1 MRWYEYKMETDD
13 LCAPED
19 LKAKLLAMTDQ
30 LTEEEKNQPMMKTP
44 APARPAPVQ
53 RKKPVRFPVKRV
65 GTLAA
70 CLAVCAVGYGAFATG
85 MIGLGAKSSSPAV
98 YYSADS
104 TAAAMAAGGVDRA
117 AVDSPMAADYS
128 LNSLSLESS
137 ADNGTAVFSEDDA
150 AAAAHSTNHAKII
163 YTANLSLESKDYDAA
178 RAALDAAAAQAGGYM
193 ESSSEYSGTEDSR
206 SVSLTFRVPQK
217 NYASFLAAVAE
228 AGNVTYK
235 NQQADDVTAQ
245 YMDVEARLENLKAQR
260 TRLQQLQQQAETLSD
275 LLEIESSL
283 TEVQSQIES
292 WQSQMDWYSDQV
304 EQCTVYVS
312 LSEVKTYSPPSESF
326 VSRMADAFASGW
338 QNFAQGVQQL
348 AVFLA
353 GAWPVVVIAAAVAV
367 GGRTGVKSLV
377 ALAVTLVCLF
387 SVLLPS
393 LMKGANT
400 LLMTFIVCA
409 YVAVVSLTI
418 VGGVR
423 KKTVCAMLGAVAG
436 TALALLFGLLAQG
449 LTRID
454 GLRIDDVEPLLQ
466 LRQTG
471 TPIGLRGLLVGGI
484 VISALGAVMDVT
496 MGIASS
502 LSEVHAA
509 NPELSRREL
518 FRSGMNI
525 GRDMVGTM
533 TNTLILAFLGSGF
546 TLILYLY
553 SLGLSPRQL
562 LSSAYVS
569 LEVVSGVASSVGVIL
584 SIPLTALITAEVFT
598 REKKSGKSA

>member
-1 MRWYEYKMETDD
+1 MKKKTKGPGPAAWLRENKWTCIVLAAALAVLLAARLLAAPVPVQSDEPENRADYESASVDQILSDSTEKDPASDNGYRGEQLLLVTVYSGDYKGQQMQVYNYVGP
-13 LCAPED
+13 LYGGP
-19 LKAKLLAMTDQ
+19 LKA
-30 LTEEEKNQPMMKTP
+30 
-44 APARPAPVQ
+44 
-53 RKKPVRFPVKRV
+53 
-65 GTLAA
+65 G
-70 CLAVCAVGYGAFATG
+70 
-85 MIGLGAKSSSPAV
+85 
-98 YYSADS
+98 
-104 TAAAMAAGGVDRA
+104 DRA
-117 AVDSPMAADYS
+117 TV
-128 LNSLSLESS
+128 LI
-137 ADNGTAVFSEDDA
+137 
-150 AAAAHSTNHAKII
+150 ST
-163 YTANLSLESKDYDAA
+163 
-178 RAALDAAAAQAGGYM
+178 
-193 ESSSEYSGTEDSR
+193 
-206 SVSLTFRVPQK
+206 
-217 NYASFLAAVAE
+217 
-228 AGNVTYK
+228 
-235 NQQADDVTAQ
+235 
-245 YMDVEARLENLKAQR
+245 
-260 TRLQQLQQQAETLSD
+260 
-275 LLEIESSL
+275 
-283 TEVQSQIES
+283 
-292 WQSQMDWYSDQV
+292 YSDGTV
-304 EQCTVYVS
+304 NATVYEFDRLLPLCIV
-312 LSEVKTYSPPSESF
+312 LVLF
-326 VSRMADAFASGW
+326 
-338 QNFAQGVQQL
+338 
-348 AVFLA
+348 
-353 GAWPVVVIAAAVAV
+353 IAAAVAV

-387 SVLLPS
+387 GVLLPS

>member
-1 MRWYEYKMETDD
+1 MKKKTKGPGPAAWLRENKWTCVV
-13 LCAPED
+13 LAAA
-19 LKAKLLAMTDQ
+19 LAVLLA
-30 LTEEEKNQPMMKTP
+30 
-44 APARPAPVQ
+44 ARMLAAPV
-53 RKKPVRFPVKRV
+53 PVHSDEPENR
-65 GTLAA
+65 AD
-70 CLAVCAVGYGAFATG
+70 YE
-85 MIGLGAKSSSPAV
+85 
-98 YYSADS
+98 SASVDQILSDS
-104 TAAAMAAGGVDRA
+104 TEKDPASDNGYRGEQLLLVTVRSGDYKGQQMQVYNYVGPLYGGPLKVGDRA
-117 AVDSPMAADYS
+117 TV
-128 LNSLSLESS
+128 LI
-137 ADNGTAVFSEDDA
+137 
-150 AAAAHSTNHAKII
+150 ST
-163 YTANLSLESKDYDAA
+163 
-178 RAALDAAAAQAGGYM
+178 
-193 ESSSEYSGTEDSR
+193 
-206 SVSLTFRVPQK
+206 
-217 NYASFLAAVAE
+217 
-228 AGNVTYK
+228 
-235 NQQADDVTAQ
+235 
-245 YMDVEARLENLKAQR
+245 
-260 TRLQQLQQQAETLSD
+260 
-275 LLEIESSL
+275 
-283 TEVQSQIES
+283 
-292 WQSQMDWYSDQV
+292 YSDGTV
-304 EQCTVYVS
+304 NATVYEFDRLLPLCIV
-312 LSEVKTYSPPSESF
+312 LVLF
-326 VSRMADAFASGW
+326 
-338 QNFAQGVQQL
+338 
-348 AVFLA
+348 
-353 GAWPVVVIAAAVAV
+353 IAAAVAV

-387 SVLLPS
+387 GVLLPS

-502 LSEVHAA
+502 LSEVHTA

-598 REKKSGKSA
+598 REKKSRKSA

>member
-1 MRWYEYKMETDD
+1 MKKKTKGPGPAAWLRENKWTCIV
-13 LCAPED
+13 LAAA
-19 LKAKLLAMTDQ
+19 LAVLLA
-30 LTEEEKNQPMMKTP
+30 
-44 APARPAPVQ
+44 ARLLAAPV
-53 RKKPVRFPVKRV
+53 PVQSDEPENR
-65 GTLAA
+65 AD
-70 CLAVCAVGYGAFATG
+70 YE
-85 MIGLGAKSSSPAV
+85 
-98 YYSADS
+98 SASVDQILSDS
-104 TAAAMAAGGVDRA
+104 TEKDPASDNGYRGEQLLLVTVRSGDYKGQQMQVYNYVGPLYGGPLKVGDRA
-117 AVDSPMAADYS
+117 TV
-128 LNSLSLESS
+128 LI
-137 ADNGTAVFSEDDA
+137 
-150 AAAAHSTNHAKII
+150 ST
-163 YTANLSLESKDYDAA
+163 
-178 RAALDAAAAQAGGYM
+178 
-193 ESSSEYSGTEDSR
+193 
-206 SVSLTFRVPQK
+206 
-217 NYASFLAAVAE
+217 
-228 AGNVTYK
+228 
-235 NQQADDVTAQ
+235 
-245 YMDVEARLENLKAQR
+245 
-260 TRLQQLQQQAETLSD
+260 
-275 LLEIESSL
+275 
-283 TEVQSQIES
+283 
-292 WQSQMDWYSDQV
+292 YSDGTV
-304 EQCTVYVS
+304 NATVYEFDRLLPLCIV
-312 LSEVKTYSPPSESF
+312 LVLF
-326 VSRMADAFASGW
+326 
-338 QNFAQGVQQL
+338 
-348 AVFLA
+348 
-353 GAWPVVVIAAAVAV
+353 IAAAVAV

-387 SVLLPS
+387 GVLLPS

-502 LSEVHAA
+502 LAEVHTA

>member
-1 MRWYEYKMETDD
+1 MKKKTKGPGPAAWLRENKWTCVV
-13 LCAPED
+13 LAAA
-19 LKAKLLAMTDQ
+19 LAVLLA
-30 LTEEEKNQPMMKTP
+30 
-44 APARPAPVQ
+44 ARLLAAPV
-53 RKKPVRFPVKRV
+53 PVQSDEPENRADYESASVDQILSDSAEKDPASDNGYRGEQLLLVTVRSGDYKGQQMQVYNYV
-65 GTLAA
+65 GPLYGGP
-70 CLAVCAVGYGAFATG
+70 LKVG
-85 MIGLGAKSSSPAV
+85 
-98 YYSADS
+98 
-104 TAAAMAAGGVDRA
+104 DRA
-117 AVDSPMAADYS
+117 TV
-128 LNSLSLESS
+128 LI
-137 ADNGTAVFSEDDA
+137 
-150 AAAAHSTNHAKII
+150 ST
-163 YTANLSLESKDYDAA
+163 
-178 RAALDAAAAQAGGYM
+178 
-193 ESSSEYSGTEDSR
+193 
-206 SVSLTFRVPQK
+206 
-217 NYASFLAAVAE
+217 
-228 AGNVTYK
+228 
-235 NQQADDVTAQ
+235 
-245 YMDVEARLENLKAQR
+245 
-260 TRLQQLQQQAETLSD
+260 
-275 LLEIESSL
+275 
-283 TEVQSQIES
+283 
-292 WQSQMDWYSDQV
+292 YSDGTV
-304 EQCTVYVS
+304 NATVYEFDRLLPLCIV
-312 LSEVKTYSPPSESF
+312 LVLF
-326 VSRMADAFASGW
+326 
-338 QNFAQGVQQL
+338 
-348 AVFLA
+348 
-353 GAWPVVVIAAAVAV
+353 IAAAVAV
-367 GGRTGVKSLV
+367 GGRTGIKSLV
-377 ALAVTLVCLF
+377 ALVVTLVCLF
-387 SVLLPS
+387 GVLLPS

-569 LEVVSGVASSVGVIL
+569 LEVVSGVASRVGVIL

>member
-1 MRWYEYKMETDD
+1 MLMLLTAERTGTYMKKKAKRTGLAAWLRENKWTCVVLAAALVVLIAARLLAAPVPVQSDEPENRADYESATVDQILSDSTEKDPASDNGYRGEQLLLVTVRSGDYKGQQMQVYNYVGP
-13 LCAPED
+13 LYGGP
-19 LKAKLLAMTDQ
+19 LKA
-30 LTEEEKNQPMMKTP
+30 
-44 APARPAPVQ
+44 
-53 RKKPVRFPVKRV
+53 
-65 GTLAA
+65 G
-70 CLAVCAVGYGAFATG
+70 
-85 MIGLGAKSSSPAV
+85 
-98 YYSADS
+98 
-104 TAAAMAAGGVDRA
+104 DRA
-117 AVDSPMAADYS
+117 TI
-128 LNSLSLESS
+128 LI
-137 ADNGTAVFSEDDA
+137 
-150 AAAAHSTNHAKII
+150 ST
-163 YTANLSLESKDYDAA
+163 
-178 RAALDAAAAQAGGYM
+178 
-193 ESSSEYSGTEDSR
+193 
-206 SVSLTFRVPQK
+206 
-217 NYASFLAAVAE
+217 
-228 AGNVTYK
+228 
-235 NQQADDVTAQ
+235 
-245 YMDVEARLENLKAQR
+245 
-260 TRLQQLQQQAETLSD
+260 
-275 LLEIESSL
+275 
-283 TEVQSQIES
+283 
-292 WQSQMDWYSDQV
+292 YSDGTV
-304 EQCTVYVS
+304 NATVYEFDRLLPLCIV
-312 LSEVKTYSPPSESF
+312 LVLF
-326 VSRMADAFASGW
+326 
-338 QNFAQGVQQL
+338 
-348 AVFLA
+348 
-353 GAWPVVVIAAAVAV
+353 IAAAVAV

-387 SVLLPS
+387 GVLLPS

>member
-1 MRWYEYKMETDD
+1 MLMLLTAERTGTYMKKKAKGPGPAAWLRENKWTCVVLAAALVVLIAARLLAAPVPVQSDEPENRADYESATVDQILSDSTEKDPASDNGYRGEQLLLVTVRSGDYKGQQMQVYNYVGP
-13 LCAPED
+13 LYGGP
-19 LKAKLLAMTDQ
+19 LKA
-30 LTEEEKNQPMMKTP
+30 
-44 APARPAPVQ
+44 
-53 RKKPVRFPVKRV
+53 
-65 GTLAA
+65 G
-70 CLAVCAVGYGAFATG
+70 
-85 MIGLGAKSSSPAV
+85 
-98 YYSADS
+98 
-104 TAAAMAAGGVDRA
+104 DRA
-117 AVDSPMAADYS
+117 TI
-128 LNSLSLESS
+128 LI
-137 ADNGTAVFSEDDA
+137 
-150 AAAAHSTNHAKII
+150 ST
-163 YTANLSLESKDYDAA
+163 
-178 RAALDAAAAQAGGYM
+178 
-193 ESSSEYSGTEDSR
+193 
-206 SVSLTFRVPQK
+206 
-217 NYASFLAAVAE
+217 
-228 AGNVTYK
+228 
-235 NQQADDVTAQ
+235 
-245 YMDVEARLENLKAQR
+245 
-260 TRLQQLQQQAETLSD
+260 
-275 LLEIESSL
+275 
-283 TEVQSQIES
+283 
-292 WQSQMDWYSDQV
+292 YSDGTV
-304 EQCTVYVS
+304 NATVYEFDRLLPLCIV
-312 LSEVKTYSPPSESF
+312 LVLF
-326 VSRMADAFASGW
+326 
-338 QNFAQGVQQL
+338 
-348 AVFLA
+348 
-353 GAWPVVVIAAAVAV
+353 IAAAVAV

-387 SVLLPS
+387 GVLLPS

-598 REKKSGKSA
+598 REKKSEKSA

>member
-1 MRWYEYKMETDD
+1 MKKKTKGPGPAAWLRENKWTCVV
-13 LCAPED
+13 LAAA
-19 LKAKLLAMTDQ
+19 LAVLLA
-30 LTEEEKNQPMMKTP
+30 
-44 APARPAPVQ
+44 ARLLAASVPVQ
-53 RKKPVRFPVKRV
+53 SDEPENR
-65 GTLAA
+65 AD
-70 CLAVCAVGYGAFATG
+70 YE
-85 MIGLGAKSSSPAV
+85 
-98 YYSADS
+98 SASVDQILSDS
-104 TAAAMAAGGVDRA
+104 TEKDPASDNGYRGEQLLLVTVRSGDYKGQQMQVYNYVGPLYGGPLKVGDRA
-117 AVDSPMAADYS
+117 TV
-128 LNSLSLESS
+128 LI
-137 ADNGTAVFSEDDA
+137 
-150 AAAAHSTNHAKII
+150 ST
-163 YTANLSLESKDYDAA
+163 
-178 RAALDAAAAQAGGYM
+178 
-193 ESSSEYSGTEDSR
+193 
-206 SVSLTFRVPQK
+206 
-217 NYASFLAAVAE
+217 
-228 AGNVTYK
+228 
-235 NQQADDVTAQ
+235 
-245 YMDVEARLENLKAQR
+245 
-260 TRLQQLQQQAETLSD
+260 
-275 LLEIESSL
+275 
-283 TEVQSQIES
+283 
-292 WQSQMDWYSDQV
+292 YSDGTV
-304 EQCTVYVS
+304 NATVYEFDRLLPLCIV
-312 LSEVKTYSPPSESF
+312 LVLF
-326 VSRMADAFASGW
+326 
-338 QNFAQGVQQL
+338 
-348 AVFLA
+348 
-353 GAWPVVVIAAAVAV
+353 IAAAVAV

-387 SVLLPS
+387 GVLLPS

>member
-1 MRWYEYKMETDD
+1 MKKKTKGPGPAAWLRENKWTCVV
-13 LCAPED
+13 LAAA
-19 LKAKLLAMTDQ
+19 LAVLLA
-30 LTEEEKNQPMMKTP
+30 
-44 APARPAPVQ
+44 ARLLAAPV
-53 RKKPVRFPVKRV
+53 PVQSDEPENR
-65 GTLAA
+65 AD
-70 CLAVCAVGYGAFATG
+70 YE
-85 MIGLGAKSSSPAV
+85 
-98 YYSADS
+98 SASVDQILSDS
-104 TAAAMAAGGVDRA
+104 TEKDPASDNGYRGEQLLLVTVRSGDYKGQQMQVYNYVGPLYGGPLKVGDRA
-117 AVDSPMAADYS
+117 TV
-128 LNSLSLESS
+128 LI
-137 ADNGTAVFSEDDA
+137 
-150 AAAAHSTNHAKII
+150 ST
-163 YTANLSLESKDYDAA
+163 
-178 RAALDAAAAQAGGYM
+178 
-193 ESSSEYSGTEDSR
+193 
-206 SVSLTFRVPQK
+206 
-217 NYASFLAAVAE
+217 
-228 AGNVTYK
+228 
-235 NQQADDVTAQ
+235 
-245 YMDVEARLENLKAQR
+245 
-260 TRLQQLQQQAETLSD
+260 
-275 LLEIESSL
+275 
-283 TEVQSQIES
+283 
-292 WQSQMDWYSDQV
+292 YSDGTV
-304 EQCTVYVS
+304 NATVYEFDRLLPLCIV
-312 LSEVKTYSPPSESF
+312 LVLF
-326 VSRMADAFASGW
+326 
-338 QNFAQGVQQL
+338 
-348 AVFLA
+348 
-353 GAWPVVVIAAAVAV
+353 IAAAVAV
-367 GGRTGVKSLV
+367 GSRTGVKSLV

-387 SVLLPS
+387 GVLLPS

>member
-1 MRWYEYKMETDD
+1 MKKKTKGPGPAAWLRENKWTCVV
-13 LCAPED
+13 LAAA
-19 LKAKLLAMTDQ
+19 LAVLLA
-30 LTEEEKNQPMMKTP
+30 
-44 APARPAPVQ
+44 ARLLAAPV
-53 RKKPVRFPVKRV
+53 PVQSDEPENRADYESASVDQILSDSAEKDPASDNGYRGEQLLLVTVRSGDYKGQQMQVYNYV
-65 GTLAA
+65 GPL
-70 CLAVCAVGYGAFATG
+70 YGG
-85 MIGLGAKSSSPAV
+85 PLK
-98 YYSADS
+98 
-104 TAAAMAAGGVDRA
+104 GGDRA
-117 AVDSPMAADYS
+117 TV
-128 LNSLSLESS
+128 LI
-137 ADNGTAVFSEDDA
+137 
-150 AAAAHSTNHAKII
+150 ST
-163 YTANLSLESKDYDAA
+163 
-178 RAALDAAAAQAGGYM
+178 
-193 ESSSEYSGTEDSR
+193 
-206 SVSLTFRVPQK
+206 
-217 NYASFLAAVAE
+217 
-228 AGNVTYK
+228 
-235 NQQADDVTAQ
+235 
-245 YMDVEARLENLKAQR
+245 
-260 TRLQQLQQQAETLSD
+260 
-275 LLEIESSL
+275 
-283 TEVQSQIES
+283 
-292 WQSQMDWYSDQV
+292 YSDGTV
-304 EQCTVYVS
+304 NATVYEFDRLLPLCIV
-312 LSEVKTYSPPSESF
+312 LVLF
-326 VSRMADAFASGW
+326 
-338 QNFAQGVQQL
+338 
-348 AVFLA
+348 
-353 GAWPVVVIAAAVAV
+353 IAAAVAV
-367 GGRTGVKSLV
+367 GGRTGIKSLV
-377 ALAVTLVCLF
+377 ALVVTLVCLF
-387 SVLLPS
+387 GVLLPS

>member
-1 MRWYEYKMETDD
+1 MKKKTKGPGPAAWLRENKWTCIV
-13 LCAPED
+13 LAAA
-19 LKAKLLAMTDQ
+19 LAVLLA
-30 LTEEEKNQPMMKTP
+30 
-44 APARPAPVQ
+44 ARLLAAPV
-53 RKKPVRFPVKRV
+53 PVQSDEPENR
-65 GTLAA
+65 AD
-70 CLAVCAVGYGAFATG
+70 YE
-85 MIGLGAKSSSPAV
+85 
-98 YYSADS
+98 SASVDQILSDS
-104 TAAAMAAGGVDRA
+104 TEKDPASDNGYRGEQLLLVTVYSGDYKGQQMQVYNYVGPLYGGPLKVGDRA
-117 AVDSPMAADYS
+117 TV
-128 LNSLSLESS
+128 LI
-137 ADNGTAVFSEDDA
+137 
-150 AAAAHSTNHAKII
+150 ST
-163 YTANLSLESKDYDAA
+163 
-178 RAALDAAAAQAGGYM
+178 
-193 ESSSEYSGTEDSR
+193 
-206 SVSLTFRVPQK
+206 
-217 NYASFLAAVAE
+217 
-228 AGNVTYK
+228 
-235 NQQADDVTAQ
+235 
-245 YMDVEARLENLKAQR
+245 
-260 TRLQQLQQQAETLSD
+260 
-275 LLEIESSL
+275 
-283 TEVQSQIES
+283 
-292 WQSQMDWYSDQV
+292 YSDGTV
-304 EQCTVYVS
+304 NATVYEFDRLLPLCIV
-312 LSEVKTYSPPSESF
+312 LVLF
-326 VSRMADAFASGW
+326 
-338 QNFAQGVQQL
+338 
-348 AVFLA
+348 
-353 GAWPVVVIAAAVAV
+353 IAAAVAV

-387 SVLLPS
+387 GVLLPS

>member
-1 MRWYEYKMETDD
+1 MKKKTKGPGPAAWLRENKWTCVV
-13 LCAPED
+13 LAAA
-19 LKAKLLAMTDQ
+19 LAVLLA
-30 LTEEEKNQPMMKTP
+30 
-44 APARPAPVQ
+44 ARMLAAPV
-53 RKKPVRFPVKRV
+53 PVQSDEPENR
-65 GTLAA
+65 AD
-70 CLAVCAVGYGAFATG
+70 YE
-85 MIGLGAKSSSPAV
+85 
-98 YYSADS
+98 SASVDQILSDS
-104 TAAAMAAGGVDRA
+104 TEKDPASDNGYRGEQLLLVTVRSGDYKGQQMQVYNYVGPLYGGPLKVGDRA
-117 AVDSPMAADYS
+117 TV
-128 LNSLSLESS
+128 LI
-137 ADNGTAVFSEDDA
+137 
-150 AAAAHSTNHAKII
+150 ST
-163 YTANLSLESKDYDAA
+163 
-178 RAALDAAAAQAGGYM
+178 
-193 ESSSEYSGTEDSR
+193 
-206 SVSLTFRVPQK
+206 
-217 NYASFLAAVAE
+217 
-228 AGNVTYK
+228 
-235 NQQADDVTAQ
+235 
-245 YMDVEARLENLKAQR
+245 
-260 TRLQQLQQQAETLSD
+260 
-275 LLEIESSL
+275 
-283 TEVQSQIES
+283 
-292 WQSQMDWYSDQV
+292 YSDGTV
-304 EQCTVYVS
+304 NATVYEFDRLLPLCIV
-312 LSEVKTYSPPSESF
+312 LVLF
-326 VSRMADAFASGW
+326 
-338 QNFAQGVQQL
+338 
-348 AVFLA
+348 
-353 GAWPVVVIAAAVAV
+353 IAAAVAV

-387 SVLLPS
+387 GVLLPS

-502 LSEVHAA
+502 LSEVHTA

-598 REKKSGKSA
+598 REKKSRKSA

>member
-1 MRWYEYKMETDD
+1 MKKKTKGPGPAAWLRENKWTCIV
-13 LCAPED
+13 LAAA
-19 LKAKLLAMTDQ
+19 LAVLLVARLLA
-30 LTEEEKNQPMMKTP
+30 
-44 APARPAPVQ
+44 APV
-53 RKKPVRFPVKRV
+53 PVQSDEPENR
-65 GTLAA
+65 AD
-70 CLAVCAVGYGAFATG
+70 YE
-85 MIGLGAKSSSPAV
+85 
-98 YYSADS
+98 SASVDQILSDS
-104 TAAAMAAGGVDRA
+104 TEKDPASDNGYRGEQLLLVTVRSGDYKGQQMQVYNYVGPLYGGPLKVGDRA
-117 AVDSPMAADYS
+117 TV
-128 LNSLSLESS
+128 LI
-137 ADNGTAVFSEDDA
+137 
-150 AAAAHSTNHAKII
+150 ST
-163 YTANLSLESKDYDAA
+163 
-178 RAALDAAAAQAGGYM
+178 
-193 ESSSEYSGTEDSR
+193 
-206 SVSLTFRVPQK
+206 
-217 NYASFLAAVAE
+217 
-228 AGNVTYK
+228 
-235 NQQADDVTAQ
+235 
-245 YMDVEARLENLKAQR
+245 
-260 TRLQQLQQQAETLSD
+260 
-275 LLEIESSL
+275 
-283 TEVQSQIES
+283 
-292 WQSQMDWYSDQV
+292 YSDGTV
-304 EQCTVYVS
+304 NATVYEFDRLLPLCIV
-312 LSEVKTYSPPSESF
+312 LVLF
-326 VSRMADAFASGW
+326 
-338 QNFAQGVQQL
+338 
-348 AVFLA
+348 
-353 GAWPVVVIAAAVAV
+353 IAAAVAV

-387 SVLLPS
+387 GVLLPS

>member
-1 MRWYEYKMETDD
+1 MKKKTKGPGPAAWLRENKWTCIV
-13 LCAPED
+13 LAAA
-19 LKAKLLAMTDQ
+19 LAVLLA
-30 LTEEEKNQPMMKTP
+30 
-44 APARPAPVQ
+44 ARLLAAPV
-53 RKKPVRFPVKRV
+53 PVQSDEPENR
-65 GTLAA
+65 AD
-70 CLAVCAVGYGAFATG
+70 YE
-85 MIGLGAKSSSPAV
+85 
-98 YYSADS
+98 SASVDQILSDS
-104 TAAAMAAGGVDRA
+104 TEKDPASDNGYRGEQLLLVTVRSGDYKGQQMQVYNYVGPLYGGPLKVGDRA
-117 AVDSPMAADYS
+117 TV
-128 LNSLSLESS
+128 LI
-137 ADNGTAVFSEDDA
+137 
-150 AAAAHSTNHAKII
+150 ST
-163 YTANLSLESKDYDAA
+163 
-178 RAALDAAAAQAGGYM
+178 
-193 ESSSEYSGTEDSR
+193 
-206 SVSLTFRVPQK
+206 
-217 NYASFLAAVAE
+217 
-228 AGNVTYK
+228 
-235 NQQADDVTAQ
+235 
-245 YMDVEARLENLKAQR
+245 
-260 TRLQQLQQQAETLSD
+260 
-275 LLEIESSL
+275 
-283 TEVQSQIES
+283 
-292 WQSQMDWYSDQV
+292 YSDGTINA
-304 EQCTVYVS
+304 TVYEFDRLLPLCIV
-312 LSEVKTYSPPSESF
+312 LVLF
-326 VSRMADAFASGW
+326 
-338 QNFAQGVQQL
+338 
-348 AVFLA
+348 
-353 GAWPVVVIAAAVAV
+353 IAAAVAV

-387 SVLLPS
+387 GVLLPS

-502 LSEVHAA
+502 LSEVHTA

-553 SLGLSPRQL
+553 SLGLSSRQL

>member
-1 MRWYEYKMETDD
+1 M
-13 LCAPED
+13 LCWCHQLPKGPVYTKKKTKGPGPAAWLRENKWTCVV
-19 LKAKLLAMTDQ
+19 LAAALAVLLA
-30 LTEEEKNQPMMKTP
+30 
-44 APARPAPVQ
+44 ARLLAAPV
-53 RKKPVRFPVKRV
+53 PVQSDEPENR
-65 GTLAA
+65 AD
-70 CLAVCAVGYGAFATG
+70 YE
-85 MIGLGAKSSSPAV
+85 
-98 YYSADS
+98 SASVDQILSDS
-104 TAAAMAAGGVDRA
+104 TEKDPASDNGYRGEQLLLVTVRSGDYKGQQMQVYNYVGPLYGGPLKVGDRA
-117 AVDSPMAADYS
+117 TV
-128 LNSLSLESS
+128 LI
-137 ADNGTAVFSEDDA
+137 
-150 AAAAHSTNHAKII
+150 ST
-163 YTANLSLESKDYDAA
+163 
-178 RAALDAAAAQAGGYM
+178 
-193 ESSSEYSGTEDSR
+193 
-206 SVSLTFRVPQK
+206 
-217 NYASFLAAVAE
+217 
-228 AGNVTYK
+228 
-235 NQQADDVTAQ
+235 
-245 YMDVEARLENLKAQR
+245 
-260 TRLQQLQQQAETLSD
+260 
-275 LLEIESSL
+275 
-283 TEVQSQIES
+283 
-292 WQSQMDWYSDQV
+292 YSDGTV
-304 EQCTVYVS
+304 NATVYEFDRLLPLCIV
-312 LSEVKTYSPPSESF
+312 LVLF
-326 VSRMADAFASGW
+326 
-338 QNFAQGVQQL
+338 
-348 AVFLA
+348 
-353 GAWPVVVIAAAVAV
+353 IAAAVAV

-387 SVLLPS
+387 GVLLPS

>member
-1 MRWYEYKMETDD
+1 MKKKTKGPGPAAWLRENKWTCIV
-13 LCAPED
+13 LAAA
-19 LKAKLLAMTDQ
+19 LAVLLA
-30 LTEEEKNQPMMKTP
+30 
-44 APARPAPVQ
+44 ARLLAAPV
-53 RKKPVRFPVKRV
+53 PVQSDEPENRADYESASVDQILSDSAEKDPASDNGYRGEQLLLVTVRSGDYKGQQMQVYNYV
-65 GTLAA
+65 GPLYGGP
-70 CLAVCAVGYGAFATG
+70 LKVG
-85 MIGLGAKSSSPAV
+85 
-98 YYSADS
+98 
-104 TAAAMAAGGVDRA
+104 DRA
-117 AVDSPMAADYS
+117 TV
-128 LNSLSLESS
+128 LI
-137 ADNGTAVFSEDDA
+137 
-150 AAAAHSTNHAKII
+150 ST
-163 YTANLSLESKDYDAA
+163 
-178 RAALDAAAAQAGGYM
+178 
-193 ESSSEYSGTEDSR
+193 
-206 SVSLTFRVPQK
+206 
-217 NYASFLAAVAE
+217 
-228 AGNVTYK
+228 
-235 NQQADDVTAQ
+235 
-245 YMDVEARLENLKAQR
+245 
-260 TRLQQLQQQAETLSD
+260 
-275 LLEIESSL
+275 
-283 TEVQSQIES
+283 
-292 WQSQMDWYSDQV
+292 YSDGTV
-304 EQCTVYVS
+304 NATVYEFDRLLPLCIV
-312 LSEVKTYSPPSESF
+312 LVLF
-326 VSRMADAFASGW
+326 
-338 QNFAQGVQQL
+338 
-348 AVFLA
+348 
-353 GAWPVVVIAAAVAV
+353 IAAAVAV
-367 GGRTGVKSLV
+367 GGRTGIKSLV

-387 SVLLPS
+387 GVLLPS

-533 TNTLILAFLGSGF
+533 TTTLILAFLGSGF

-553 SLGLSPRQL
+553 SLGLSSRQL

-569 LEVVSGVASSVGVIL
+569 LEVVSGIASSVGVIL

-598 REKKSGKSA
+598 REKKSEKSA